1 MKTKE
6 KLFHIGDF
14 IISVHTVSPDI
25 DEKFETQNMIEIGPV
40 IGTTQLEY
48 GRKLQISFTDSEPYY
63 KNGVKKPNKYLIDSL
78 KNFCEY
84 VLQALPKDKSEVRK
98 EKIEELLTLPKQ

>member
-6 KLFHIGDF
+6 NYFHIGDF
-14 IISVHTVSPDI
+14 IISVHTVSPGI
-25 DEKFETQNMIEIGPV
+25 GEEFAIQNMIEIGPA

-78 KNFCEY
+78 KDFCEY
-84 VLQALPKDKSEVRK
+84 VLQALPKDKSEVRE